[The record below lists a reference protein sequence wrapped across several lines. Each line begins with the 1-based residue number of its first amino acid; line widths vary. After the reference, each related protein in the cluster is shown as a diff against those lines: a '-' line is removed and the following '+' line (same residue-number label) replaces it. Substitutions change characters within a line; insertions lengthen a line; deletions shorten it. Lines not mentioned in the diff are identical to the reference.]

1 MARSHRDV
9 IITFMDSWLIILGVA
24 PFLIGMGGQVA
35 RNIVLGEDTS
45 KKPHKSWKRIYK
57 ITLPLHAISVGSA
70 VGFVGHKL
78 GLPVPEAFGTEIG
91 GSTLAYALSGG
102 VAIIGYDSIVKTL
115 KRIIEAYKGPVKSEE
130 SQQNSSDN
138 S

>member
-1 MARSHRDV
+1 
-9 IITFMDSWLIILGVA
+9 MDSWIIILGVV

-35 RNIVLGEDTS
+35 RNIVLGEKVSKTS
-45 KKPHKSWKRIYK
+45 LRGWKRIYSV
-57 ITLPLHAISVGSA
+57 TLPLHAISVGSA
-70 VGFVGHKL
+70 VGLVGHKF
-78 GLPVPEAFGTEIG
+78 GLPVPEMFGIEVG

-130 SQQNSSDN
+130 SQQNSSEN
-138 S
+138 F

>member
-1 MARSHRDV
+1 
-9 IITFMDSWLIILGVA
+9 MDNWLIILGVT

-35 RNIVLGEDTS
+35 RNIVLGEDS
-45 KKPHKSWKRIYK
+45 SNKPLKGWKRIYRV
-57 ITLPLHAISVGSA
+57 TLPLHAISVGST
-70 VGFVGHKL
+70 VGFVGHKF
-78 GLPVPEAFGTEIG
+78 GLPVPEMFGTEVG

-115 KRIIEAYKGPVKSEE
+115 KRIIEAYKGPSKSPDSSE
-130 SQQNSSDN
+130 NSSEN